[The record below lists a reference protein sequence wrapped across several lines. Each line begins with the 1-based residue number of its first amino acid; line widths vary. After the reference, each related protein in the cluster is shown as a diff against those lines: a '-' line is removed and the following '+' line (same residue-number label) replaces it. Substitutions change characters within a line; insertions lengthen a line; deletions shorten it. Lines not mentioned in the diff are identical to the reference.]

1 MKNAWFKHYNS
12 AHEGHLVGN
21 LIANQQY
28 DAMALW
34 WVILEFVSKFETDE
48 ERGKCTVPLS
58 RIARAINMKPSRCE
72 RLLLQISSVSSQD
85 LQVEIDSKPERN
97 VSFLLRNWLELQENR
112 GGKREAK
119 KDQKHDRSKKE
130 DVRCKNEEERVREK
144 PSSDGLPRLAI
155 IWNEHCGK
163 LAKVT
168 KTNSTRNKK
177 AAERLKEDDEAGWIE
192 AVKKLSASSFCNG
205 MNDRGWKATFDFI
218 LQPEARLKILEG
230 FYDGRS
236 GKKFKNERENDPDE
250 EFKQLMQGVK
260 DGIRSNASN

>member
-112 GGKREAK
+112 GGKRESK
-119 KDQKHDRSKKE
+119 KDQKADRGKKE
-130 DVRCKNEEERVREK
+130 EVRSKNEEERGREE
-144 PSSDGLPRLAI
+144 PSSDGLPHLAT
-155 IWNEHCGK
+155 IWNQHCGK

-205 MNDRGWKATFDFI
+205 NNDRGWKATFDFI

-236 GKKFKNERENDPDE
+236 GKKFSTERDFDANAEIE
-250 EFKQLMQGVK
+250 GIFKEVK
-260 DGIRSNASN
+260 RGITANQ